1 MAQDLYPKFFE
12 TTKNSLKPELVPRVS
27 FEQHDFF
34 KPQPKH
40 EEIGVYLLRSCLHN
54 WSDSDARRILQ
65 AFGETLAQNPA
76 AKLLLNEKILPK
88 KGEVSFSQEQELCR
102 GDMAMMVI
110 ANAKQ
115 RSEENWRDLVQC
127 PDSGLR
133 VGLECLTLQ
142 REVHQSD
149 KA

>member
-12 TTKNSLKPELVPRVS
+12 AAKNKLKPELVPRVS

-34 KPQPKH
+34 KPQPKNK
-40 EEIGVYLLRSCLHN
+40 EVGVYLLRSCLHN

-65 AFGETLAQNPA
+65 AFEETLAQNPA
-76 AKLLLNEKILPK
+76 ARLLLNEKILPNN
-88 KGEVSFSQEQELCR
+88 GEVSLSQEQDLRR
-102 GDMAMMVI
+102 GDMGMLVI

-115 RSEENWRDLVQC
+115 RSEEDWRNLVQC
-127 PDSGLR
+127 PDSDLR
-133 VGLECLTLQ
+133 VGLILQ
-142 REVHQSD
+142 REVHKSD